1 MTFWL
6 TPGTKGLILYVDKTV
21 ENLMMRV
28 KLSALALSWRSS
40 LSYGSQYI
48 HFLCKSMGWFLYDR
62 DLCHKRGN
70 INVFWWW
77 KYCAICSNTFISNA
91 PLKLAKKWKLQ
102 GAKRLHF
109 NWDFMN
115 KIEVRSN
122 TEFSQPY
129 CACPQKRD
137 FVGHQTGI
145 KKTYN
150 IKKEKRNLM
159 HLCDREITAKLVF
172 NILILDLNKKKKQI

>member
-1 MTFWL
+1 MKLVKSISFLSLRETHSPLQLPVFFFFFLSFFCRPSPEHWGIQTIEQLIQYTVLEINFW
-6 TPGTKGLILYVDKTV
+6 
-21 ENLMMRV
+21 
-28 KLSALALSWRSS
+28 S
-40 LSYGSQYI
+40 LKYTAVIGI
-48 HFLCKSMGWFLYDR
+48 CK
-62 DLCHKRGN
+62 N
-70 INVFWWW
+70 
-77 KYCAICSNTFISNA
+77 
-91 PLKLAKKWKLQ
+91 WKLHQ
-102 GAKRLHF
+102 GAKCLHC

-129 CACPQKRD
+129 CACPQKQS
-137 FVGHQTGI
+137 FVGRQTGI

-159 HLCDREITAKLVF
+159 YLCDREITTKLVF